1 MYVVAIILFILLSPG
16 LLLTIPPLSKRGLF
30 MSGKT
35 STIAIFVHAIVF
47 GAALYLLQGAYAY
60 EGFQIAAAPVPTSAA
75 TLAAAADARAAA
87 EDAVIAAGGSK
98 LDAQDAG
105 TKAYL
110 AVLPR
115 TSVPMATTAPMPMAA
130 TAPMPMAATAPMPMA
145 ATAPIPIPIGQQPI
159 PIGQQSSPLTVPM
172 PMAATA
178 PIPLGQPPV
187 PMPMAA
193 TAPISTMA
201 ATNAAIQ
208 AAANGAAIQSA
219 YDTAAAQTV
228 TKTPDQGG
236 SIAAP
241 TAMMAPRIQSQI
253 AAASM
258 PNSPASVLNTVPA
271 TQPLSTA
278 ARLPPAVQRQ
288 AVLNTIRANDLERAT
303 ALEKLLP
310 GDTVNI
316 ETIENGVPSTNS
328 GYVTNI
334 NENGTI
340 NISYFD
346 GSSDNNISFEMVFPI
361 YSARRSPLTPGQR
374 QKASA
379 RGSEVGV
386 ALAEYMV
393 AQLEKAIGT

>member
-1 MYVVAIILFILLSPG
+1 
-16 LLLTIPPLSKRGLF
+16 
-30 MSGKT
+30 
-35 STIAIFVHAIVF
+35 
-47 GAALYLLQGAYAY
+47 
-60 EGFQIAAAPVPTSAA
+60 
-75 TLAAAADARAAA
+75 
-87 EDAVIAAGGSK
+87 
-98 LDAQDAG
+98 
-105 TKAYL
+105 
-110 AVLPR
+110 
-115 TSVPMATTAPMPMAA
+115 
-130 TAPMPMAATAPMPMA
+130 
-145 ATAPIPIPIGQQPI
+145 
-159 PIGQQSSPLTVPM
+159 
-172 PMAATA
+172 MAATA